1 MNNAIEEIRI
11 EWDGPYSLTDIGYNE
26 KKQNYTNK
34 PKLLSDENKDFGIYQ
49 VYGCH
54 PIYGNDVLLYIGKA
68 VEQTFA
74 VRLSQEGWAYNEDS
88 KNIKFYVGRLFS
100 KTQPSSIDE
109 WNTMIDKAE
118 SMLIYAHEPARNSA
132 NILNITKNK
141 SKLEKF
147 KNLRILNYDNYRS
160 LMPEVSGELWVKSF
174 EYDDVFDAEQI
185 EKQT

>member
-1 MNNAIEEIRI
+1 MNNEIEKIRI
-11 EWDGPYSLTDIGYNE
+11 EWDGPYSLHDIGYDE
-26 KKQNYTNK
+26 KEQNYKNEAIF
-34 PKLLSDENKDFGIYQ
+34 LNDEHKDIGIYQ

-68 VEQTFA
+68 AKQTFA
-74 VRLSQEGWAYNEDS
+74 LRLSQEGWEYNEDS

-100 KTQPSSIDE
+100 KIQPSSMSK
-109 WNTMIDKAE
+109 WYSMIDKAE
-118 SMLIYAHEPARNSA
+118 NMLIYAHEPARNSA

-141 SKLEKF
+141 SKLKEF

-174 EYDDVFDAEQI
+174 EYDDVFDAKQI
-185 EKQT
+185 EK